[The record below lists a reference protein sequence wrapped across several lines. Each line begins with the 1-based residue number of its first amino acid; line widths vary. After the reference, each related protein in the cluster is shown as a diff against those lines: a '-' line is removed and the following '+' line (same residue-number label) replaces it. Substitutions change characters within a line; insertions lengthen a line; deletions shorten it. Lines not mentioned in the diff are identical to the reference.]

1 MGPRW
6 PSAFRELPHAA
17 TNGHFPARS
26 LRHSGVGFSQKP
38 ANESSMYSVAWCLV
52 FCPRGASTQMRTK
65 STSIVLD
72 SSMISLLPRIQRLGR
87 PPVTLGWFA
96 WQVLGR
102 QATVASESD
111 HLVARSQPT
120 LTSLNWYA
128 NLTENSKGN
137 LQGRAANRCA
147 ICRKELVMDAT
158 ETDDESLV
166 GEACHIV
173 AQSID
178 GPRGPSPLTAPQR
191 DKYANLILLCNI
203 HHKQV
208 DDQFN
213 TYTVSKL
220 EALKAQH
227 ESWVRTQLGFDA
239 QKQRYDEHFVGY
251 IEEWERRLNLDD
263 WKMWASGIMCHGLP
277 QLDHDRKVALEE
289 LRPWLLPCNVATSLS
304 RTGSG
309 PHELSFGYSRL
320 LSRIQPAR

>member
-1 MGPRW
+1 
-6 PSAFRELPHAA
+6 
-17 TNGHFPARS
+17 
-26 LRHSGVGFSQKP
+26 
-38 ANESSMYSVAWCLV
+38 
-52 FCPRGASTQMRTK
+52 
-65 STSIVLD
+65 
-72 SSMISLLPRIQRLGR
+72 
-87 PPVTLGWFA
+87 
-96 WQVLGR
+96 
-102 QATVASESD
+102 
-111 HLVARSQPT
+111 
-120 LTSLNWYA
+120 
-128 NLTENSKGN
+128 
-137 LQGRAANRCA
+137 
-147 ICRKELVMDAT
+147 MDAT

-289 LRPWLLPCNVATSLS
+289 LRPWLLSRVWPPLYPELVAALTNFRLVTQDFCLVFNQHAERHGDEW
-304 RTGSG
+304 RTRRFYQLEGDWS
-309 PHELSFGYSRL
+309 EERERL
-320 LSRIQPAR
+320 LLRKFDGHVGLVQDLMAELTRAVNYVCDEVRRHLLPAFRLSEGIALLEGGPYSSFEFKTYRLEYSSSELTGIPYPGLTAFKMARFSRSLYFGREDDEI